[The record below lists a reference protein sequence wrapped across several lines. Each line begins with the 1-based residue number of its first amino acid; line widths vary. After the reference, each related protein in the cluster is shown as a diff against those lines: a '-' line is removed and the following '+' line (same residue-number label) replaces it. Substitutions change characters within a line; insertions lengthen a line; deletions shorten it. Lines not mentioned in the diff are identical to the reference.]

1 MLQEVGELEF
11 GRFRLDRRARTLVA
25 DGARVALGGRAFDLL
40 LALIDANGAL
50 VRKDDLL
57 ARVWPDTLA
66 EENNLQVQ
74 VLALRRALGADRDL
88 IRTVPKHGYRFMGRV
103 VRSAFGTVEVTPPS
117 GGNGAIRRNNLPAP
131 VVELV
136 GRETDLLQLIALH
149 RANRL
154 LTLTGPEG
162 IGKTSLAL
170 SAARRLLPNYPDGVW
185 LVELAALS
193 EPELIPAAVAS
204 ALDLRR
210 LALPLTPERIAA
222 AIGSRQLLLVIDN
235 CEHVIEIAARTTE
248 ALLQG
253 ATGVRRI
260 IALRSRE
267 PPSHIARA
275 QCVFQV
281 PPLESPQPGL
291 GDTALLARHAAVHLF
306 LTRAQASGARLERE
320 AGVVATIAEI
330 CRRLDGIPLAI
341 ELAAACAMTL
351 GVDGVAAG
359 LDDRFHLLTSGR
371 RTALPRQQTLRA
383 TFDWSFELLTA
394 RERATL
400 SRLGVFIGTFT
411 LEAATYVIADIFGS
425 PFEAADGIAGL
436 VSKSLVG
443 IEGAGG
449 AVRYRMLETVR
460 LYVLERLDASALRSV
475 QRRHL
480 AFYQLLMQRAAA
492 AWEASETDEWLA
504 EYGADIDNVRAA
516 LQWGFSPTG
525 DASLSAALAAAAT
538 PLWRELSLHS
548 ECRRWAELA
557 LGTSDTPGTARELAL
572 LIAYGS
578 TLLNTGG
585 DDARVEAMLR
595 RALSLAETLKQ
606 QEYILR
612 AGYSLWVH
620 FLHRND
626 YRTAFNQAAQFRVN
640 ARRASDLTDMLIGN
654 RMVGATLHYLGRQG
668 AARWWLERA
677 LRQPMAAAQRSR
689 EARFGVDQRVAALT
703 ATARVRAGNA
713 DRR

>member
-1 MLQEVGELEF
+1 M
-11 GRFRLDRRARTLVA
+11 
-25 DGARVALGGRAFDLL
+25 
-40 LALIDANGAL
+40 
-50 VRKDDLL
+50 
-57 ARVWPDTLA
+57 
-66 EENNLQVQ
+66 
-74 VLALRRALGADRDL
+74 
-88 IRTVPKHGYRFMGRV
+88 
-103 VRSAFGTVEVTPPS
+103 
-117 GGNGAIRRNNLPAP
+117 
-131 VVELV
+131 
-136 GRETDLLQLIALH
+136 
-149 RANRL
+149 
-154 LTLTGPEG
+154 
-162 IGKTSLAL
+162 
-170 SAARRLLPNYPDGVW
+170 
-185 LVELAALS
+185 
-193 EPELIPAAVAS
+193 
-204 ALDLRR
+204 
-210 LALPLTPERIAA
+210 
-222 AIGSRQLLLVIDN
+222 
-235 CEHVIEIAARTTE
+235 
-248 ALLQG
+248 
-253 ATGVRRI
+253 
-260 IALRSRE
+260 
-267 PPSHIARA
+267 
-275 QCVFQV
+275 
-281 PPLESPQPGL
+281 
-291 GDTALLARHAAVHLF
+291 
-306 LTRAQASGARLERE
+306 
-320 AGVVATIAEI
+320 
-330 CRRLDGIPLAI
+330 
-341 ELAAACAMTL
+341 
-351 GVDGVAAG
+351 
-359 LDDRFHLLTSGR
+359 
-371 RTALPRQQTLRA
+371 
-383 TFDWSFELLTA
+383 
-394 RERATL
+394 
-400 SRLGVFIGTFT
+400 FIGTFT

-626 YRTAFNQAAQFRVN
+626 YRAAFNQAAQFRVN

-654 RMVGATLHYLGRQG
+654 RMVGARLHYLGRQG

-703 ATARVRAGNA
+703 ATARVRALQGQSDQAMAAARQAVAAVDQTSRIASLCHALGELCVVALWIGCQETVEAMADRLFNLVEHYGLHFWRPHALVLQGSIAALRGNA
-713 DRR
+713 TEAAAKFDAARETAPGSDFDLLYPSLVGPMAEGELIIGREEQAFALIDQALDRTWGDERWYSAELSRLRGVLRLVRDGPDAARLAEAPFLRAVEQARRGSALALELRATTSLSVQIARRGDTVAATEILAKVYNRFTEGFDTIHLRSARDLLVGWRDLRPEAMRTEQATHLC